1 MGLLY
6 SNENKQTIA
15 TLNSMGDSFFF
26 FLIGTINF
34 EVFIEFVTIL
44 LLLYVLFFG
53 YETYGIL
60 AAQPGIEPASPALE
74 DKVLTTGPPGLS
86 HNMTLTNIT
95 LGAGEE
101 TDSQRTTVKTSIY
114 IKFKKQAKQNW
125 DLAVLA

>member
-74 DKVLTTGPPGLS
+74 DKVLTTGPQGKS
-86 HNMTLTNIT
+86 H
-95 LGAGEE
+95 A
-101 TDSQRTTVKTSIY
+101 S
-114 IKFKKQAKQNW
+114 
-125 DLAVLA
+125 